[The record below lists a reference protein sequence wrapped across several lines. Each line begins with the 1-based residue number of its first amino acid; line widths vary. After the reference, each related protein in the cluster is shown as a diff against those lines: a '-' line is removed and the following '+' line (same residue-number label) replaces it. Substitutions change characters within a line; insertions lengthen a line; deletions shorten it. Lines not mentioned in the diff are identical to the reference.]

1 MKNRKSIAITGTGLG
16 PGTMTQEGW
25 KALNEAEVWFGAK
38 RVLKLFHGSVQEEK
52 ICFPFYAQDRIIEA
66 IEGSPARRFAVLV
79 SGDAGF
85 YSAAQELYRALQ
97 HRYSV
102 AIIPGI
108 STVSAF
114 FARLGLPW
122 QDACFFSAHARDI
135 TGLSALVRRNKRVF
149 CITGGNT
156 KEISALLEDAGLS
169 SLTVHVG
176 ENLGSEKERIIT
188 TQVAGLG
195 SLSLDS
201 LSVLVF
207 ENDDPDDRIR
217 FGIADEAFSR
227 LEGIPMTKAA
237 VRALALSKLELRP
250 DDTCYDIGAGTG
262 SVSVEMALAAHK
274 GQVFAVEK
282 NPHALPLIHEN
293 RKKFKI
299 ANMSLI
305 CGEAPAA
312 LALLPQADA
321 VFIGGSSG
329 NIPEIIKMVS
339 AKNSETRMVITAIT
353 IETVHL
359 VLSCV
364 AHVELIQV
372 AAAGSKKAGNQHL
385 LIGQNPIF
393 IMTVQGSGE

>member
-1 MKNRKSIAITGTGLG
+1 MKRILITGTGLG
-16 PGTMTQEGW
+16 PGTITQEGW

-38 RVLKLFHGSVQEEK
+38 RVLELFHGAVQEEK
-52 ICFPFYAQDRIIEA
+52 ITFPFYAQDRIIKE
-66 IEGSPARRFAVLV
+66 IEQSASQRFAVLV

-85 YSAAQELYRALQ
+85 YSAAQELYRALGQ
-97 HRYSV
+97 QRRYSV

-122 QDACFFSAHARDI
+122 QDACLFSAHGRDI
-135 TGLSALVRRNKRVF
+135 TGLSAAVRRNRRVF
-149 CITGGNT
+149 CITAGNT
-156 KEISALLEDAGLS
+156 KEISALLGDTGFS
-169 SLTVHVG
+169 SVTVHVG
-176 ENLGSEKERIIT
+176 ENLGSEKERMFT
-188 TQVAGLG
+188 TQVGALG
-195 SLSLDS
+195 SLSLAS

-237 VRALALSKLELRP
+237 VRSAALAKLELRP
-250 DDTCYDIGAGTG
+250 GDTCYDIGAGTG

-282 NPHALPLIHEN
+282 NPDALPLIHEN

-305 CGEAPAA
+305 PGEAPAA
-312 LALLPQADA
+312 LAPLPKVDA

-329 NIPEIIKMVS
+329 NIQEIIQGVC
-339 AKNSETRMVITAIT
+339 AKNPETRMVITAIT
-353 IETVHL
+353 IETVHR
-359 VLSCV
+359 VLSCLPQ
-364 AHVELIQV
+364 AELLQLS
-372 AAAGSKKAGNQHL
+372 AAGSKKAGAHHL
-385 LIGQNPIF
+385 LIGQNPVF
-393 IMTVQGSGE
+393 IMTVKGRGE